1 MRIIDLIHH
10 LLPAGTDAAYLLE
23 APTKE
28 VLNRPGGVRATFP
41 SYTLCPIWPP
51 DLFAVTGAIIDRS
64 GCYTEASPDRD
75 TLQAHESYIEDVL
88 VIATCWDS
96 MLSPPPE
103 VEALWRQLVSDYGQI
118 AMSDLCENESAVKTL
133 LKLFAIADEAS
144 IGMGWDASASGKALT
159 EFASVVML
167 NAVQGNNSRFVLP
180 YWPTSLCGMVSPD
193 VAVVLPKS
201 ITTTK
206 GCTIRSLSHHLA
218 LLPCRSTIEPSWS
231 LVSRAPDAADTSTDI
246 RLLLVPFPFHVSD
259 DSFRVSMPKTKLS
272 NNTSYAAFFE
282 LEQKWLTDSRGEI
295 SGARLAKELVWP
307 LIKRAKVEAGGAVPH
322 GIVLPE
328 CALSP
333 LVAKQL
339 VEALASSGIEFI
351 TTGVLEFDAASQRWL
366 NQAKTFVI
374 VNPNRAV
381 ELTQNKH
388 HRWRIDK
395 VQATQYGLDFDPDP
409 TNDQWWEDIGV
420 THRTLPFYAIRED
433 MTMVTLICEDLARM
447 DPAMNAIRAVGPNLV
462 IALLMDGPQRNVRW
476 PGRYSG
482 VLADEPGCAVLTL
495 TCAAMMDRS
504 NSGFKDGEPRRATA
518 LWYQADGRKEE
529 IILPEQATG
538 MLLTLASKSKHQT
551 TLDNRSDQSLSREL
565 SYKGAV
571 PLYTK
576 RNLRPNAPPDRL
588 ARKGATS

>member
-1 MRIIDLIHH
+1 MRIIDLIHQM
-10 LLPAGTDAAYLLE
+10 LPAGTDAAYLVE

-28 VLNRPGGVRATFP
+28 ALNRLGGVRATFP

-64 GCYTEASPDRD
+64 GCYTEAGPDRD
-75 TLQAHESYIEDVL
+75 ALPEHENYIEDVL

-96 MLSPPPE
+96 MLTPPPE
-103 VEALWRQLVSDYGQI
+103 VEALWRELVSDYGQV
-118 AMSDLCENESAVKTL
+118 AVSDLCNNKPAAQTL

-144 IGMGWDASASGKALT
+144 IGMGWDASASGRALT

-167 NAVQGNNSRFVLP
+167 NAVQGNNSMFVLP

-231 LVSRAPDAADTSTDI
+231 LVSRRPEEADTSSDI

-259 DSFRVSMPKTKLS
+259 DSFQLS
-272 NNTSYAAFFE
+272 VPRTRLANNTSYAAFFD
-282 LEQKWLTDSRGEI
+282 LEQRWLADARGEI
-295 SGARLAKELVWP
+295 SGARLARELVLP
-307 LIKRAKVEAGGAVPH
+307 LIRSAKLEAGGLVPH

-333 LVAKQL
+333 RVAKEL
-339 VEALASSGIEFI
+339 VEAVAPSGIEFV
-351 TTGVLEFDAASQRWL
+351 TTGVLEFDEVNGRRL

-374 VNPNRAV
+374 VDPNRAV

-395 VQATQYGLDFDPDP
+395 TQAAQYGLNFDPDP
-409 TNDQWWEDIGV
+409 DNDQWWEDIAV
-420 THRTLPFYAIRED
+420 THRKLPFYAIRED
-433 MTMVTLICEDLARM
+433 TSMVTLICEDLARM
-447 DPAMNAIRAVGPNLV
+447 DPAMNVIRAVGPNLV
-462 IALLMDGPQRNVRW
+462 IALLMDGPQRSFRW

-482 VLADEPGCAVLTL
+482 VLADEPGCAVLTV
-495 TCAAMMDRS
+495 TCAAMMDRA
-504 NSGFKDGEPRRATA
+504 NSTFTGADPHRTIA
-518 LWYQADGRKEE
+518 LWSQADGE
-529 IILPEQATG
+529 
-538 MLLTLASKSKHQT
+538 
-551 TLDNRSDQSLSREL
+551 SDR
-565 SYKGAV
+565 GVA
-571 PLYTK
+571 
-576 RNLRPNAPPDRL
+576 DR
-588 ARKGATS
+588 GFQE

>member
-10 LLPAGTDAAYLLE
+10 FLPAGTDAAYLLD

-28 VLNRPGGVRATFP
+28 ALNRPGGIRVDFP
-41 SYTLCPIWPP
+41 NYTLCPIWPP
-51 DLFAVTGAIIDRS
+51 DLFAVVGTIIDRS
-64 GCYTEASPDRD
+64 GCYTEASPNRND
-75 TLQAHESYIEDVL
+75 LEQHEAYIEDVL

-103 VEALWRQLVSDYGQI
+103 VQALWRELVVDHGQVAI
-118 AMSDLCENESAVKTL
+118 SELSTNQGAIQTL

-144 IGMGWDASASGKALT
+144 IGMGWDAAASGNALT
-159 EFASVVML
+159 EFASVVIL
-167 NAVQGNNSRFVLP
+167 NAAQGSNTRFVLP

-193 VAVVLPKS
+193 VAIVLPKS

-231 LVSRAPDAADTSTDI
+231 LVSRLPDPADTSTDI
-246 RLLLVPFPFHVSD
+246 RLLLVPFPFYVSED
-259 DSFRVSMPKTKLS
+259 CFRVSAPKRKLA
-272 NNTSYAAFFE
+272 NNTFYAAFFE
-282 LEQKWLTDSRGEI
+282 LKQKWLRDSKGRV
-295 SGARLAKELVWP
+295 SGTRLAEELVLP
-307 LIKRAKVEAGGAVPH
+307 LIEEAKIKAGGAAPH
-322 GIVLPE
+322 GVVLPE

-333 LVAKQL
+333 TVAKQL
-339 VEALASSGIEFI
+339 VEALASSGVEFI
-351 TTGVLEFDAASQRWL
+351 TTGVLEFDSVNKRWL

-374 VNPNRAV
+374 VNPSGAV
-381 ELTQNKH
+381 QLTQSKH
-388 HRWRIDK
+388 HRWRMDK
-395 VQATQYGLDFDPDP
+395 VQTAQYGLNFDTDP

-420 THRTLPFYAIRED
+420 THRTLPFYAIRAD

-462 IALLMDGPQRNVRW
+462 IALLMDGPQRIFRW

-504 NSGFKDGEPRRATA
+504 NLRHKEEERLRAVA
-518 LWYQADGRKEE
+518 LWSQADGYKKEIE
-529 IILPEQATG
+529 LAKG
-538 MLLTLASKSKHQT
+538 ASGVLLTVTSKSKHQT
-551 TLDNRSDQSLSREL
+551 TLDNRSDNNLSREL
-565 SYKGAV
+565 SFKEALSLHVGSQLAAV
-571 PLYTK
+571 HV
-576 RNLRPNAPPDRL
+576 AH
-588 ARKGATS
+588 

>member
-10 LLPAGTDAAYLLE
+10 LLPAGTDAAYLME

-28 VLNRPGGVRATFP
+28 VLNRPGGARATFP

-64 GCYTEASPDRD
+64 GCYTEANPDRGA
-75 TLQAHESYIEDVL
+75 LQEHENYIEDVL

-96 MLSPPPE
+96 MLSPPLE
-103 VEALWRQLVSDYGQI
+103 VEAMWRELVTDHGQVAI
-118 AMSDLCENESAVKTL
+118 SDLCENKRAVSTL

-167 NAVQGNNSRFVLP
+167 NAVQGSNSRFELP

-193 VAVVLPKS
+193 VAVVLPKA

-218 LLPCRSTIEPSWS
+218 LLPCRSMIEPSWS
-231 LVSRAPDAADTSTDI
+231 LVSRLPSDADTSTDI
-246 RLLLVPFPFHVSD
+246 RLLLVPFPFEVSD
-259 DSFRVSMPKTKLS
+259 DSFQLSVPKTKLS
-272 NNTSYAAFFE
+272 NNTSFAAFFD
-282 LEQKWLTDSRGEI
+282 LEQSWLTDAKGKI
-295 SGARLAKELVWP
+295 SGVRLAKEFVLP
-307 LIKRAKVEAGGAVPH
+307 LIKRAKLEAGGVVPH

-333 LVAKQL
+333 LVAKEL
-339 VEALASSGIEFI
+339 VEAIATSGVEFV
-351 TTGVLEFDAASQRWL
+351 TTGVLEFDEASQRWL

-374 VNPNRAV
+374 IDQSKAV

-395 VQATQYGLDFDPDP
+395 NQAKQYGLDFDPDP
-409 TNDQWWEDIGV
+409 TNDQWWEDISV

-462 IALLMDGPQRNVRW
+462 IALLMDGPQLTQRW

-482 VLADEPGCAVLTL
+482 VLADEPGCAVLSL

-504 NSGFKDGEPRRATA
+504 NNGFVTGEPSRRAIA
-518 LWYQADGRKEE
+518 LWSQSDGLKEE
-529 IILPEQATG
+529 IELPESATG
-538 MLLTLASKSKHQT
+538 VLLIVASKSKHQT

-565 SYKGAV
+565 SFKEAIPLSVGA
-571 PLYTK
+571 PLAAHPAA
-576 RNLRPNAPPDRL
+576 L
-588 ARKGATS
+588 